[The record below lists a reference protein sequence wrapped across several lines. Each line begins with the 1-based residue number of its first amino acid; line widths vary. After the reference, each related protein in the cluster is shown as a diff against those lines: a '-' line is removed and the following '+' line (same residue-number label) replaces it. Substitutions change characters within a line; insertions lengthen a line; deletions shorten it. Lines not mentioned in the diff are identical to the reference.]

1 MVDFKLH
8 ASESDGRLD
17 VGMPVDIG
25 NVLHVLA
32 HELRTPAGIAQGY
45 LRMLMDDRLTD
56 PADRRKAIEQAQKA
70 IARVSELANEGSQL
84 AAWVGRPQDAAND
97 RIAARALIDRVVAG
111 ASNGVTLSAHVNLTP
126 SAGEVATVDADAL
139 TNALVAVTKATAR
152 ELRNKPCAIAAR
164 IADGAAID
172 MWIGLEEQF
181 AALHA
186 GPAAPDAQP
195 LALERGGVGLSL
207 VYAAAV
213 LERHGATAWTVNGS
227 RTTVGIRLPIEER
240 AHP

>member
-1 MVDFKLH
+1 
-8 ASESDGRLD
+8 
-17 VGMPVDIG
+17 MPVDIG

-70 IARVSELANEGSQL
+70 IARVSELASEGSQL
-84 AAWVGRPQDAAND
+84 ATWVERPQDSANQ
-97 RIAARALIDRVVAG
+97 RIDARGLIDRVVAG
-111 ASNGVTLSAHVNLTP
+111 AANGMTLSSHVDIP
-126 SAGEVATVDADAL
+126 PAAGDVATIDADAL
-139 TNALVAVTKATAR
+139 TTALVAVTKATAR
-152 ELRNKPCAIAAR
+152 ELRNKPCAIAAHV
-164 IADGAAID
+164 ADRAAIEL
-172 MWIGLEEQF
+172 WIGQEDQF
-181 AALHA
+181 VVLHA
-186 GPAAPDAQP
+186 GPTAPDAGP

-207 VYAAAV
+207 VYAVAV
-213 LERHGATAWTVNGS
+213 LERHGAAAWTVNGS

>member
-1 MVDFKLH
+1 
-8 ASESDGRLD
+8 
-17 VGMPVDIG
+17 MPVDIG

-70 IARVSELANEGSQL
+70 IARVSELATEGSQL
-84 AAWVGRPQDAAND
+84 ASWVDQPPESPRT
-97 RIAARALIDRVVAG
+97 RIDARALLDRVVAN
-111 ASNGVTLSAHVNLTP
+111 ASDGVTLAARVDVAP
-126 SAGEVATVDADAL
+126 AAEDVATIDAEAL
-139 TNALVAVTKATAR
+139 TSALVAVTKATAR
-152 ELRNKPCAIAAR
+152 ELRNKPCTIAAR
-164 IADGAAID
+164 VAAAAVIE
-172 MWIGLEEQF
+172 MWIGLEDQF
-181 AALHA
+181 VALDA
-186 GPAAPDAQP
+186 GPAAPDARP

-213 LERHGATAWTVNGS
+213 LEKHGATAWMINGS
-227 RTTVGIRLPIEER
+227 RTIVGIRLPIEER